1 MIELCQSKGDFVVR
15 KRLKIGIVFI
25 IILLLTA
32 CMNKEATPEDR
43 LTNYID
49 LWKQQEWSTMYEE
62 YITNH
67 AKEKFG
73 KEEFI
78 ERTEKIYKDLKID
91 TVDIKF
97 EEPNK
102 KKKESKEE
110 GTKLPV
116 KIDMKTVAGKVTFE
130 KNVALIYEEQD
141 GEKSWYVDWD
151 PSFNLPNLTMDD
163 KIAVAPI
170 IAKRGEIYDRHEKP
184 LAINGS
190 GAEVGVIA
198 GSFNADADAGKLADL
213 LGTTGDFIHQQLNQ
227 NWVESGHLVPLKKIP
242 FTKQSQYEEAIQIAG
257 VTAVKADMREYPY
270 AHALAHLIGYTGPI
284 NAEELEE
291 LKDEGYAEGDIV
303 GKRGLEQLLEARLRG
318 TDGIALYIEKD
329 GESEERITVA
339 EKPAVDGET
348 VSITV
353 DADFQKIIYE
363 EMHDERGT
371 AAVVEPKT
379 GETLALV
386 SAPSFDPNEFALG
399 VSAARYQAL
408 TDDPAEPMLNRF
420 SSTYAPGSSIKPI
433 TAAIGLTAGT
443 LKPEETHTIEGNK
456 WRKNNSWGNF
466 QVSRVHTT
474 PNPVDLK
481 KGLIYSDNIY
491 FAKEALKLKQKPFM
505 KGLKQYGFE
514 EDMPFSYP
522 MRASQISNDGKI
534 ESEGQLVD
542 TSFGQ
547 GQMLMNILHLA
558 STYEAILNEG
568 TMMKPILFMDE
579 EKGEVWKE
587 DLLSAEHAD
596 ILKEALR
603 AVVTDGFAQEANI
616 EAIAISGKTGTAE
629 LKQSLEGRGKENGFF
644 VAYPTE
650 TEDYIIAMMIEGIE
664 DKNGSGYVAG
674 KVAKAMERK

>member
-1 MIELCQSKGDFVVR
+1 MK
-15 KRLKIGIVFI
+15 
-25 IILLLTA
+25 
-32 CMNKEATPEDR
+32 KEERSEER

-62 YITNH
+62 YITH
-67 AKEKFG
+67 QAKETFG
-73 KEEFI
+73 KEEFV
-78 ERTEKIYKDLKID
+78 ERTEKIYKDLKIETVNINFEKPD
-91 TVDIKF
+91 TK
-97 EEPNK
+97 E
-102 KKKESKEE
+102 KESKEE
-110 GTKLPV
+110 GTTLPV
-116 KIDMKTVAGKVTFE
+116 KVDMKTIAGEVAFE
-130 KNVALIYEEQD
+130 KNVTLIYEEQD
-141 GEKSWYVDWD
+141 GEKNWYVDWD
-151 PSFNLPNLTMDD
+151 PSFNLPDLTMDD
-163 KIAVAPI
+163 KIAIAPI
-170 IAKRGEIYDRHEKP
+170 TAKRGEIYDRHEKP

-198 GSFNADADAGKLADL
+198 GSFNAEADAGRLADL
-213 LGTTGDFIHQQLNQ
+213 LGTTSDYIHQQLDQ
-227 NWVESGHLVPLKKIP
+227 NWVESGHLVPLKKVP
-242 FTKQSQYEEAIQIAG
+242 FTKQNQYEEAIQIAG

-270 AHALAHLIGYTGPI
+270 AQALAHLIGYTGPI

-291 LKDEGYAEGDIV
+291 LEDEGYKEGDIV
-303 GKRGLEQLLEARLRG
+303 GKRGLEQLLEAKLRG
-318 TDGIALYIEKD
+318 EDGIALYIEK
-329 GESEERITVA
+329 GEEGEERITVA

-348 VSITV
+348 VSITI

-363 EMHDERGT
+363 EMQDERGT

-386 SAPSFDPNEFALG
+386 SSPSFDPNEFALG

-420 SSTYAPGSSIKPI
+420 SSTYAPGSSIKTI

-443 LKPEETHTIEGNK
+443 LKPEGTHTIEGKK
-456 WRKNNSWGNF
+456 WQKDHSWGNF
-466 QVSRVHTT
+466 QVSRVHQT

-481 KGLIYSDNIY
+481 KGLVYSDNIY
-491 FAKEALKLKQKPFM
+491 FAKEALKLKQKPFI

-514 EDMPFSYP
+514 EDMPFIYP
-522 MRASQISNDGKI
+522 IRGSQISNDGKI
-534 ESEGQLVD
+534 ESEGQLID

-558 STYEAILNEG
+558 STYETILNEG
-568 TMMKPILFMDE
+568 TMMKPILFTDE
-579 EKGEVWKE
+579 EKSQVWKE
-587 DLLSAEHAD
+587 GLLSAEHAKV
-596 ILKEALR
+596 LKEDLR

-616 EAIAISGKTGTAE
+616 DTIAISGKTGTAE

-650 TEDYIIAMMIEGIE
+650 KEDYIIAMMIEGIE
-664 DKNGSGYVAG
+664 DKSGSGYVAG